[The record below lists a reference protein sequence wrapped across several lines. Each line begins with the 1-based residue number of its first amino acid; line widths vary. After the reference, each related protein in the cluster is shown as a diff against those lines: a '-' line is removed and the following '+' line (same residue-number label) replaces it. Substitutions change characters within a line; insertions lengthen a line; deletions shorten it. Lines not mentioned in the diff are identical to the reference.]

1 MISSSTSKFKLK
13 RLLDELAL
21 KKGRGTELIS
31 LYIPPDRKIH
41 EVLNNLRQ
49 EYGTASNIKS
59 RTTRKNVLE
68 ALEKV
73 TQRLKLFKAP
83 PPNGLVIFCGAI
95 PQNGAGT
102 EQMELYVIEP
112 PEPINIYLYRC
123 DDHFHLEP
131 LFEVLKEKETYGIIV
146 IDASEAAVATLKGRR
161 MEILGEYTSGVGGKH
176 RTGGQSARRFERIR
190 EMEINNYF
198 RRVGAHINELF
209 EGIEDLKGIIVGG
222 PGPTKH
228 DFIEGDYLNYMLK
241 NKILGIIDTSYVG
254 ESGVEE
260 VINKSSDI
268 LKTVRYSQEKK
279 LVQRFLYEVGHDT
292 GLAVYGENEIKK
304 HLQNGSVETLLLSE
318 KLDKKRI
325 VIKCKN
331 CGYEENQSIEPY
343 EMPKIEQNL
352 TNVKCPKCFNATLTI
367 VGVINVIDE
376 LIDLG
381 EKAGANV
388 EIISMETEEG
398 VMLKE
403 SFSGAAAILKYKP
416 IN

>member
-1 MISSSTSKFKLK
+1 
-13 RLLDELAL
+13 
-21 KKGRGTELIS
+21 
-31 LYIPPDRKIH
+31 
-41 EVLNNLRQ
+41 
-49 EYGTASNIKS
+49 
-59 RTTRKNVLE
+59 
-68 ALEKV
+68 
-73 TQRLKLFKAP
+73 
-83 PPNGLVIFCGAI
+83 
-95 PQNGAGT
+95 
-102 EQMELYVIEP
+102 
-112 PEPINIYLYRC
+112 
-123 DDHFHLEP
+123 
-131 LFEVLKEKETYGIIV
+131 
-146 IDASEAAVATLKGRR
+146 
-161 MEILGEYTSGVGGKH
+161 
-176 RTGGQSARRFERIR
+176 
-190 EMEINNYF
+190 MEINNYF

-367 VGVINVIDE
+367 VEVINVIDE

-381 EKAGANV
+381 ERAGANV

-403 SFSGAAAILKYKP
+403 SFGGAAAILKYKP